1 MKYFSVDYRSPPSGI
16 GQIIDTNDGLPW
28 RDEGGKYHMILVC
41 DIHKDDK
48 DRPQHPD
55 YIETLYFEW
64 GDDDYVVIDKLI
76 DFLAEQGVTHVNDI
90 ERTSSGEG
98 YRRRDSN
105 GYLQLEDYR
114 YVCRS
119 QQD

>member
-16 GQIIDTNDGLPW
+16 GQIIDSNAPTGRQSD
-28 RDEGGKYHMILVC
+28 GKYHMTLVC
-41 DIHKDDK
+41 DIHENDM

-64 GDDDYVVIDKLI
+64 GDDDYVVADKLI
-76 DFLAEQGVTHVNDI
+76 DFLAEQGVTHVDDC

-98 YRRRDSN
+98 YRRSDSN
-105 GYLQLEDYR
+105 GRLQLEDYR

-119 QQD
+119 KQD